1 MFEICNAHPMHGIR
15 ALWWRNRQFV
25 AGKPQNDARSTY
37 EVWLGELQERMRQSA
52 RAALQAHD
60 LEPESKDGLEV
71 LVVCSSFCGNVE
83 ICLYV
88 CSIARPLLT
97 PWRSSRPGRR
107 QAAAGQAAAPKKAGG
122 KDSDCKWASQFIGQR
137 PSSRVAQK
145 RWKPQPVSSQLW
157 GSPAAANFLWDAHS
171 WHSY

>member
-1 MFEICNAHPMHGIR
+1 LCCPSWEANRKPIGWYNAHKHLEDLHSYCR
-15 ALWWRNRQFV
+15 TWK
-25 AGKPQNDARSTY
+25 GKPWLKSLDAFSFHCGMQKVMGSTTSSAFDIKLDPQRHDITMKRG
-37 EVWLGELQERMRQSA
+37 VMLLLVLGMA
-52 RAALQAHD
+52 
-60 LEPESKDGLEV
+60 
-71 LVVCSSFCGNVE
+71 
-83 ICLYV
+83 
-88 CSIARPLLT
+88 

>member
-1 MFEICNAHPMHGIR
+1 VELIFPHETDLKHVRDLQRSPHAWDSG
-15 ALWWRNRQFV
+15 FV
-25 AGKPQNDARSTY
+25 MKEPPVRCWETPNDARSTY

-137 PSSRVAQK
+137 PSSRVDQK
-145 RWKPQPVSSQLW
+145 R
-157 GSPAAANFLWDAHS
+157 
-171 WHSY
+171 